1 MRQAGSPLVAADL
14 AAQQA
19 QQRAPLSVTT
29 RLGTFYNLPL
39 PTQGVASLLI
49 LALFDRRYRPDMSEG
64 QQLHLLVEATKQAFR
79 VRNAEVQDPALASQD
94 VARWLLEPG
103 LSTLAA
109 GIDLDKAAP
118 WPNAAKPG
126 DTVWMGARDSEGRMV
141 SFIQSIY
148 WVV

>member
-1 MRQAGSPLVAADL
+1 M
-14 AAQQA
+14 
-19 QQRAPLSVTT
+19 
-29 RLGTFYNLPL
+29 
-39 PTQGVASLLI
+39 
-49 LALFDRRYRPDMSEG
+49 
-64 QQLHLLVEATKQAFR
+64 LVEATKQAFR
-79 VRNAEVQDPALASQD
+79 VRNAEVQDPALATQD

-109 GIDLDKAAP
+109 GISLDKAAP

-148 WVV
+148 WEFGSGLVIPELGLLWNNRGVSFSLEEGATNRLAGGRQPFHTLNPALAQLHDGRVLAYGTMA